1 MPRARRQPQPGR
13 RPDARRNHVP
23 LVRTRPHSAAVRHGP
38 AHCRRK
44 QEGATQFPTIGLF
57 ERNANNFK
65 GTRNTKA
72 QKSWSSR
79 AEPEVRIHLPPA
91 QSPLRTCPTRLR
103 RGGFRVA
110 GTITPSERGRARR
123 PTEKRG
129 KPIRGSRSPTGQ
141 VAYRSLSAEFG
152 VHPTMISGWKQELV
166 PRANSS
172 AARFGSAPRMKI
184 KELDD

>member
-1 MPRARRQPQPGR
+1 RRQPQPGR

-23 LVRTRPHSAAVRHGP
+23 LSELDPDAAAARHGP

-44 QEGATQFPTIGLF
+44 REGATQFTTIGLF

-91 QSPLRTCPTRLR
+91 ESLVRTLLPL
-103 RGGFRVA
+103 
-110 GTITPSERGRARR
+110 
-123 PTEKRG
+123 
-129 KPIRGSRSPTGQ
+129 
-141 VAYRSLSAEFG
+141 
-152 VHPTMISGWKQELV
+152 
-166 PRANSS
+166 PR
-172 AARFGSAPRMKI
+172 
-184 KELDD
+184 